1 VRGRFVDGVG
11 EFVAADQHA
20 GVPVLCRYR
29 WTVHSDERAAWEQAF
44 STDDGGTWETNWVME
59 ETRVG

>member
-1 VRGRFVDGVG
+1 MAADHHDGVPI
-11 EFVAADQHA
+11 V
-20 GVPVLCRYR
+20 CRYR

-44 STDDGGTWETNWVME
+44 STDDGSTWEVNWVME